1 MLHKILETNFSAN
14 SSLVNISPLIATVFL
29 LLMLFLTIDGKHLKK
44 CTSCNDNSVMSSILI
59 SLYKFSLSYCNTLYF
74 ISLYPK
80 NQLLSALEKQAL
92 HA

>member
-1 MLHKILETNFSAN
+1 MLHKNLETNLSAN
-14 SSLVNISPLIATVFL
+14 PSLMNISPLIATIFL

-74 ISLYPK
+74 VSLYPK
-80 NQLLSALEKQAL
+80 TNC
-92 HA
+92 

>member
-1 MLHKILETNFSAN
+1 MLHKIIETNFSAN
-14 SSLVNISPLIATVFL
+14 SSLVNISSLIATVSL